1 MDTIF
6 HGAERLDAVV
16 TFATLLRTDDVP
28 LSEAVGRL
36 NVWNRDFCLPPLDAD
51 AVTEAVHRAYFD
63 PDAGSAPVASVPQI
77 AARVR
82 EPHISANRIAAIAVR
97 VRPALKAA
105 ALRAAAGEGRS
116 LASYIERLLTAH
128 LKSIGLLGDAE

>member
-1 MDTIF
+1 MHTIF
-6 HGAERLDAVV
+6 QGAERLDAVV

-51 AVTEAVHRAYFD
+51 AVTEALQGAYFD

-77 AARVR
+77 ASNGR

-116 LASYIERLLTAH
+116 LASYVERALAAH
-128 LKSIGLLGDAE
+128 LKAAGYLEDAE